1 MYFVALSFVLTA
13 LCETG
18 HQWYYT

>member
-1 MYFVALSFVLTA
+1 MYFVALPFVLTA

-18 HQWYYT
+18 HKWYYT